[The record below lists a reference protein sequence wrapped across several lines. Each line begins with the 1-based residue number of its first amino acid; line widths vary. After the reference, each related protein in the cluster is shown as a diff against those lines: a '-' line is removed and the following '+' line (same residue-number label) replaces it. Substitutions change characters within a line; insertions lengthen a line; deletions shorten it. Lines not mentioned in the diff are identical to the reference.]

1 MERQLYPFGVNP
13 YYSPGGIYGPGYG
26 GYYNYPFGVP
36 DAYGYYDYDYG
47 RNLGLLLPFLLL
59 PLILD

>member
-1 MERQLYPFGVNP
+1 MERQLYPYGVNP
-13 YYSPGGIYGPGYG
+13 YHYPGGFYGPGYG
-26 GYYNYPFGVP
+26 YYHYPFGGP
-36 DAYGYYDYDYG
+36 DAYGYHDFDYG